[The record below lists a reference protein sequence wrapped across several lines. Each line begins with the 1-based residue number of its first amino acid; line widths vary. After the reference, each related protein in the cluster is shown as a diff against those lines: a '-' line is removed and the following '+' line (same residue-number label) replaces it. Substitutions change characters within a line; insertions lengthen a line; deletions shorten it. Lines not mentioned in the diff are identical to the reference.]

1 METKCVS
8 TAWLQPSCRSRTDG
22 RTMRRRGERNEKLEL
37 DTASTPIAS
46 QAKPSRVLMLRSRS
60 DSSVCRV
67 LYCYCKLHLAAAML
81 QCNDGRG
88 NRLAWEVRYRRARRK
103 EGDDHSRHTAE
114 AFVKSTQPSPSG
126 ALRPA
131 KSGQRGDRTR
141 VEAGVERCSV
151 RGSKDSSF
159 FFFFGQAQLQRQ
171 EPWAWLHGRM
181 AAWRA
186 ASTQA
191 EKPPLLSCPCHSHL
205 NIPTDGTI

>member
-46 QAKPSRVLMLRSRS
+46 QAKPSRVLTLGSRS

-88 NRLAWEVRYRRARRK
+88 NRLPWEVRYRRARRK

-159 FFFFGQAQLQRQ
+159 FFSSDRHSCRGKNGG
-171 EPWAWLHGRM
+171 PGCM